1 MPDRQAHHQ
10 ASALSTTPAS
20 RTARSQGRFRD
31 IQDFVYASR
40 QFDDLQDLRE
50 SVEDTAARFGIRYF
64 LLSHHVNIASPKI
77 VRLSNYP
84 EDWREKMRAEK
95 QFSVDPVVR
104 ACQRT
109 ATPFLWS
116 ELDRLIR
123 LSPTQHE
130 ILEGAARAGLGAG
143 FTVPIHIPGECT
155 GSGSFATDSGHDL
168 DASIVPT
175 LQYLA
180 SFAFEAARRLCLK
193 ADRLDDALAA
203 PPVLTQRQLDCLV
216 LIAQGKS
223 DWDVGQILGISHRTV
238 QEHVDT
244 ARKHYGVGSR
254 TQLIIR
260 TLFDNQIGFQDVI
273 RT

>member
-1 MPDRQAHHQ
+1 MPGRQALHQ
-10 ASALSTTPAS
+10 ASIPPTTPTS
-20 RTARSQGRFRD
+20 RTARSHGRFRD
-31 IQDFVYASR
+31 IQDFVRASR
-40 QFDDLQDLRE
+40 QFGNLQELRG

-84 EDWREKMRAEK
+84 ANWGEKMRTER
-95 QFSVDPVVR
+95 QFSIDPVVR
-104 ACQRT
+104 ACQKT
-109 ATPFLWS
+109 AAPFLWS
-116 ELDRLIR
+116 ELDSLIH
-123 LSPTQHE
+123 LSPKQRE
-130 ILEGAARAGLGAG
+130 ILEDAARAGLGSG
-143 FTVPIHIPGECT
+143 FSVPIHIPGECT

-168 DASIVPT
+168 DGSVVPA

-180 SFAFEAARRLCLK
+180 SFAFEAARRMCLK
-193 ADRLDDALAA
+193 ADHLDEAVGSA
-203 PPVLTQRQLDCLV
+203 PELTQRQLDCLV

-223 DWDVGQILGISHRTV
+223 DWDVGKILGISHRTV

-244 ARKHYGVGSR
+244 ARKRYGVGSR

-260 TLFDNQIGFQDVI
+260 TLFDNQIGFQDII